1 MNRQEHT
8 PSDIDADDVRR
19 MLRELRVTQPD
30 GGFRE
35 SLHRRL
41 LAEPEP
47 KARGILPAVRAA
59 FARWPGLLWPA
70 TGVASGALAFALL
83 VVLRGPA
90 PTPSVP
96 VAQLNGPAQ
105 PNGSAQPNELALAE
119 IVHRVPADK
128 TAVIRINFATDV
140 AMDDVNFEITLPEGL
155 SFWSRGEKLAM
166 RSFRWQGQLL
176 QGDNPIPIAVRGD
189 RPGRYRVRAGA
200 ETAGTRIEHDVVL
213 EVEGA

>member
-19 MLRELRVTQPD
+19 MLRDLRVTQPD

-47 KARGILPAVRAA
+47 KASGILSAIRAA

-70 TGVASGALAFALL
+70 TGVASGAFAFALL

-90 PTPSVP
+90 PAPSLP
-96 VAQLNGPAQ
+96 VAQPNAAALANGT
-105 PNGSAQPNELALAE
+105 ALAE

-128 TAVIRINFATDV
+128 TAVIRINFATDL

-200 ETAGTRIEHDVVL
+200 EAGGTRIEHDVVL

>member
-19 MLRELRVTQPD
+19 MLRELRVAPPD

-41 LAEPEP
+41 LAEPAP

-90 PTPSVP
+90 AAPSMP
-96 VAQLNGPAQ
+96 VAQLGGPAQ
-105 PNGSAQPNELALAE
+105 PNGLALAE

-200 ETAGTRIEHDVVL
+200 EAVGTHIEHDVVL

>member
-19 MLRELRVTQPD
+19 MLGDLRVTQPD

-41 LAEPEP
+41 LAEPAP
-47 KARGILPAVRAA
+47 KARGILFATRAA

-70 TGVASGALAFALL
+70 TGVASGALAFTLL

-90 PTPSVP
+90 PSLP
-96 VAQLNGPAQ
+96 VAE
-105 PNGSAQPNELALAE
+105 PNGAALANGTALAE

-128 TAVIRINFATDV
+128 TAVIRINFATDL

-200 ETAGTRIEHDVVL
+200 EAAGTRIEHDVVL